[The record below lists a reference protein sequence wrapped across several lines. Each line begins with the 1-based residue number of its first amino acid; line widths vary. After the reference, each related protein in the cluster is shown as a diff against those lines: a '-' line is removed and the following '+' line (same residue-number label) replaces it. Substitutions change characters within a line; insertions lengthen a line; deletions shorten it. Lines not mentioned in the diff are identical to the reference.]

1 MHETTRRFCCRAGF
15 LLGCVLP
22 TLLVAA
28 WVGYQRTSWFQER
41 EREAW
46 RAALVRYLG
55 VDVSL
60 EAVTHP
66 EPQVTRLEKVVLT
79 DPETGRRLAAANRV
93 ELGREDDG
101 WVAFLGDAEVP
112 YAQLSRFEEIA
123 QPLLWR
129 RAGYGAPVWQ
139 VVVGSLQLTGGPAAH
154 TLLDVRMFGETAS
167 GETAGGAARE
177 VTREAASSSTH
188 KATHKATDEDA
199 SPRVRIDFRLAGLE
213 MREPARLVLTRRRDG
228 DRPATDWEFET
239 GPRALP
245 AAVLSTVF
253 PPLGELGDECQISG
267 RCAFRRR
274 EGGWDGEAQA
284 RFAQVDLDRAITRRF
299 PHKLSGIAD
308 VAVSRL
314 RWRGGRVVEAAGAIE
329 SGGGVVSH
337 SLLAAAASDATLQW
351 SVPATVLDSSQPYWK
366 YRQLSLAFEL
376 SAQGLQ
382 LTGHC
387 QGAEPGTIIAS
398 ADAALAREGSQPWLS
413 AVAVVRWLAPQN
425 EIQVPAS
432 LATEGLLR
440 TLPLPPTVGG
450 ETAVASPPRPRLRL
464 K

>member
-1 MHETTRRFCCRAGF
+1 MHETTRRFYCRVGF
-15 LLGCVLP
+15 LLGCFLP
-22 TLLVAA
+22 TVLVVG
-28 WVGYQRTSWFQER
+28 WIGYQRTSWFRER

-46 RAALVRYLG
+46 RAALTRHLG
-55 VDVSL
+55 VDVAL
-60 EAVTHP
+60 AAVTHP
-66 EPQVTRLEKVVLT
+66 EPLVTRLEHVVLT

-93 ELGREDDG
+93 ELGREDGG
-101 WVAFLGDAEVP
+101 WIAFLGDAEVP
-112 YAQLSRFEEIA
+112 YAQLPRLQEIA
-123 QPLLWR
+123 QPMIWR
-129 RAGYGAPVWQ
+129 RAGYGVPVWQ
-139 VVVGSLQLTGGPAAH
+139 VVVGSLQMTGGPAAL
-154 TLLDVRMFGETAS
+154 TLLDVRLHGEVAKSS
-167 GETAGGAARE
+167 GDGGRA
-177 VTREAASSSTH
+177 
-188 KATHKATDEDA
+188 EDA
-199 SPRVRIDFRLAGLE
+199 QDSPRVRIDFRLAGVE

-245 AAVLSTVF
+245 AAALSTVF
-253 PPLGELGDECQISG
+253 PPLGELGDDCQVSG
-267 RCAFRRR
+267 RCAFRQRA
-274 EGGWDGEAQA
+274 GGWDGEAQA

-314 RWRGGRVVEAAGAIE
+314 RWRAGRVVEAAGAIE
-329 SGGGVVSH
+329 SGGGVVGH
-337 SLLAAAASDATLQW
+337 SLLAAAASEATLQW
-351 SVPATVLDSSQPYWK
+351 AVPVEVLESSQPYWK

-387 QGAEPGTIIAS
+387 QSAEPGTIIVS
-398 ADAALAREGSQPWLS
+398 ADGPLAREGAQPWLS
-413 AVAVVRWLAPQN
+413 AVAVVRWLAPHN

-432 LATEGLLR
+432 MATEGLLR
-440 TLPLPPTVGG
+440 ALPLPPIVGG

>member
-22 TLLVAA
+22 TLLVVS
-28 WVGYQRTSWFQER
+28 WVAYQRTAWFHER
-41 EREAW
+41 ERDSW
-46 RAALVRYLG
+46 RAVLSRHLG
-55 VDVSL
+55 VDVAID
-60 EAVTHP
+60 AVTHP
-66 EPQVTRLEKVVLT
+66 EPLVTRLEGVVLT

-93 ELGREDDG
+93 ELGREDGG
-101 WVAFLGDAEVP
+101 WVAFLGDAELP
-112 YAQLSRFEEIA
+112 YAQLTRFQEIA

-129 RAGYGAPVWQ
+129 RAGDGAPVWQ
-139 VVVGSLQLTGGPAAH
+139 VVVGSLQLTGGPSAH
-154 TLLDVRMFGETAS
+154 TLLDVRLFGEAS
-167 GETAGGAARE
+167 GE
-177 VTREAASSSTH
+177 STG
-188 KATHKATDEDA
+188 
-199 SPRVRIDFRLAGLE
+199 PRVRVEFRLAGVE

-245 AAVLSTVF
+245 ASALSTVF
-253 PPLGELGDECQISG
+253 PPLGELGEECQISG
-267 RCAFRRR
+267 RCAFRQRD
-274 EGGWDGEAQA
+274 GGWDGEAQA
-284 RFAQVDLDRAITRRF
+284 RFAQVDLDRAVTRRF

-308 VAVSRL
+308 IAVSQL
-314 RWRGGRVVEAAGAIE
+314 RWRGGRVVEAAGSIE
-329 SGGGVVSH
+329 SGGGVVGR
-337 SLLAAAASDATLQW
+337 SLLEAAASNATLQW
-351 SVPATVLDSSQPYWK
+351 SVPEAVLENQQPYWK

-387 QGAEPGTIIAS
+387 DGAEPGTIIAA
-398 ADAALAREGSQPWLS
+398 ADGALAREGSQPWLS
-413 AVAVVRWLAPQN
+413 AVAVVRWLAPHN

-440 TLPLPPTVGG
+440 ALPLPPMVGG
-450 ETAVASPPRPRLRL
+450 ETAIASPPRPRLRL

>member
-1 MHETTRRFCCRAGF
+1 MHETSRRFCCRAGF
-15 LLGCVLP
+15 LLGCLLP
-22 TLLVAA
+22 TLVVVS
-28 WVGYQRTSWFQER
+28 WIGYQRTSWFRER

-46 RAALVRYLG
+46 RAALVRHLG
-55 VDVSL
+55 VDVAL
-60 EAVTHP
+60 DAVTHP
-66 EPQVTRLEKVVLT
+66 EPLVTRLENVLLT
-79 DPETGRRLAAANRV
+79 DPETGRQLASAKRV
-93 ELGREDDG
+93 ELGREDGG

-112 YAQLSRFEEIA
+112 YSQLSRFQEIA

-139 VVVGSLQLTGGPAAH
+139 VVIGSLQLTGGPAAH
-154 TLLDVRMFGETAS
+154 TLLDVRMFGEVAE
-167 GETAGGAARE
+167 G
-177 VTREAASSSTH
+177 
-188 KATHKATDEDA
+188 
-199 SPRVRIDFRLAGLE
+199 PQVRIDFRLAGVE
-213 MREPARLVLTRRRDG
+213 MREPARLVLARRLDG

-245 AAVLSTVF
+245 AATLSTVF
-253 PPLGELGDECQISG
+253 PPLAELGEDCQISG
-267 RCAFRRR
+267 RCAFRQRD
-274 EGGWDGEAQA
+274 GGWDGEAQA
-284 RFAQVDLDRAITRRF
+284 RFAQIDLDRAVTRRF

-308 VAVSRL
+308 VAISRL
-314 RWRGGRVVEAAGAIE
+314 RWRGGRVVEAAGSIE
-329 SGGGVVSH
+329 SGGGVVGH

-351 SVPATVLDSSQPYWK
+351 AVPTPVLDSVQPYWK
-366 YRQLSLAFEL
+366 YRQLSMAFEL

-387 QGAEPGTIIAS
+387 EGAEPGTTIAA
-398 ADAALAREGSQPWLS
+398 ADGPLAREGSQPWLS
-413 AVAVVRWLAPQN
+413 AVSVVRWLAPQN

-440 TLPLPPTVGG
+440 ALPLPPMVGG